1 MIEQNICFAVV
12 YLAEALT
19 VWLFLG
25 DLFPARRSI
34 WIRSILFSVGYGLAW
49 LCFALD
55 FVHVNVLIFVVCTG
69 LVLYIG
75 YTVRLWKAVL
85 YSVLLS
91 ALMLGTEYL
100 SMLFLGAFFDGFDK
114 YQEDLTV
121 LILFAVF
128 SKVLYFLCT
137 RFYVHIAKS
146 RESES
151 QLPNVVFG
159 LLVVVCLSS
168 IFVITALIYVCLL
181 IPSFS
186 RVMEFWMISCA
197 IVLLL
202 TNILIFAA
210 YQNIQQMNQRYMD
223 LRLQQQKEQADR
235 SYYETLQE
243 QYDNQR
249 VMIHDIRHHLGLI
262 KELAKAQ
269 NEKVVVDYVTEMEH
283 LPVLQR
289 QIQYC
294 KEPILNALL
303 IRYHDLCRQKKIS
316 FSVDVRKCSTEEMN
330 HIDIT
335 SLFGNLME
343 NALEAAQE
351 SEDPFLEI
359 SLDVREVQKA
369 WVLTIV
375 NSCKELPETSGFGF
389 ISRKQKRGQ
398 HGIGLLSVKR
408 IIKIYQG
415 HIRQYYDVESR
426 SFHTVVMIP
435 VKNFEEK

>member
-1 MIEQNICFAVV
+1 MMEQKICFAVV

-19 VWLFLG
+19 AWLFFR

-34 WIRSILFSVGYGLAW
+34 WIRSILFGVGYGLAW
-49 LCFALD
+49 LCFVLD
-55 FVHVNVLIFVVCTG
+55 FVHVNVLVFAVCTG
-69 LVLYIG
+69 LILYIG
-75 YTVRLWKAVL
+75 YTVRLWKAAL

-100 SMLFLGAFFDGFDK
+100 SMLFLAAFFDGFDK

-146 RESES
+146 RERES

-197 IVLLL
+197 MVLLL

-210 YQNIQQMNQRYMD
+210 YQNIQQMNQKYMD
-223 LRLQQQKEQADR
+223 LMLQQQKEQADR

-243 QYDNQR
+243 QYDGQR
-249 VMIHDIRHHLGLI
+249 VLIHDIRHHLAMI
-262 KELAKAQ
+262 KEMAKVQ
-269 NEKVVVDYVTEMEH
+269 NGKVVADYVTEMEH
-283 LPVLQR
+283 LPALQR
-289 QIQYC
+289 QVQYC

-316 FSVDVRKCSTEEMN
+316 FSVDVRKCSIEEMN
-330 HIDIT
+330 HTDIT
-335 SLFGNLME
+335 SLFGNLLE

-369 WVLTIV
+369 LVLTIV

-389 ISRKQKRGQ
+389 VSRKQKRGQ

-408 IIKIYQG
+408 IIKRYQG
-415 HIRQYYDVESR
+415 EIRQYYDAESR

-435 VKNFEEK
+435 VKDFKE

>member
-1 MIEQNICFAVV
+1 MIEQKICFAVV

-19 VWLFLG
+19 VWQFFGELFS
-25 DLFPARRSI
+25 PRRPT
-34 WIRSILFSVGYGLAW
+34 WVRGILFGVGYGLAW

-55 FVHVNVLIFVVCTG
+55 FVHVNVLIFAACTG
-69 LVLYIG
+69 LILYIG
-75 YTVRLWKAVL
+75 YTVGIGKAAL
-85 YSVLLS
+85 YAVLLS

-100 SMLFLGAFFDGFDK
+100 SMLFLGAFFDGFGQYK
-114 YQEDLTV
+114 ERFAV

-128 SKVLYFLCT
+128 SKVLYFICT
-137 RFYVHIAKS
+137 RLYVHIAKS
-146 RESES
+146 REQES
-151 QLPNVVFG
+151 PVPNVVFI
-159 LLVVVCLSS
+159 LMLVTCLSS
-168 IFVITALIYVCLL
+168 VFVITALIYICLEL
-181 IPSFS
+181 PSFS
-186 RVMEFWMISCA
+186 RAAEFWMIGCA
-197 IVLLL
+197 MALLL
-202 TNILIFAA
+202 GNILIFAA
-210 YQNIQQMNQRYMD
+210 YQYIQQMSRRYMD

-235 SYYETLQE
+235 SYYKTLQE

-249 VMIHDIRHHLGLI
+249 IMIHDIRHHLGLI

-375 NSCKELPETSGFGF
+375 NSCKELLETSGFGF

>member
-55 FVHVNVLIFVVCTG
+55 FVHVNVLIFAVCTG

-146 RESES
+146 RESEN